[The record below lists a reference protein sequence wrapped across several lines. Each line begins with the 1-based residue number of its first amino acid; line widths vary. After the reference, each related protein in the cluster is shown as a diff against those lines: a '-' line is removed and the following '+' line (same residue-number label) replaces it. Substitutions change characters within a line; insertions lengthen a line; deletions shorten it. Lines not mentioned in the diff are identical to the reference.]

1 MVCERK
7 VVLKHNLQTCL
18 AACFCSAC
26 RLQHYDS
33 CYTNAL
39 YPGLVPK
46 YEAAVVKETVVMD
59 TGVAPEGGGKKA
71 KLCSPADRKPVSRR
85 GLLVHRP
92 DRPTAT
98 TRRIAG
104 AGFVFFLWSKRA

>member
-1 MVCERK
+1 MVCARK

-46 YEAAVVKETVVMD
+46 YEAAVVKGTVVMD

-71 KLCSPADRKPVSRR
+71 KIVFARR
-85 GLLVHRP
+85 QKTSFAERLTG
-92 DRPTAT
+92 TQT
-98 TRRIAG
+98 G
-104 AGFVFFLWSKRA
+104 